1 MKTRIFINILFAL
14 VIGYGLTS
22 CLEGDEM
29 NTPPGGSP
37 PIVEMSYVAPGGT
50 LFNSGL
56 EGRFFAAQALLL
68 SPSDESD
75 TITFAV
81 TIQGRQ
87 GGVSEDV
94 NVTLQVDPNA
104 VLDNLSNDKVEY
116 SLMSSDHYTI
126 LNNTATIHAGESYVE
141 FKAVFYPSKMDFTK
155 STMLPITAT
164 NDAGM
169 PTSSNYGKLYFHVIG
184 NPIAGLYTWQFIRY
198 SDAAGTGSPDGTSF
212 SGETTVFSP
221 VDPTTINV
229 PTGYYDRANYIITF
243 DNDGNGNLSNFKAVL
258 DPVWL
263 AANWDTAGIQVASG
277 PTITVSPDYTTFTIK
292 YTTLTRNVTDIYV
305 RQ

>member
-1 MKTRIFINILFAL
+1 
-14 VIGYGLTS
+14 
-22 CLEGDEM
+22 M

-37 PIVEMSYVAPGGT
+37 PIVEMSYVAEGGT

-56 EGRFFAAQALLL
+56 EPRFFAAQALLL
-68 SPSDESD
+68 SPADETD
-75 TITFAV
+75 TVSFAV
-81 TIQGRQ
+81 TVQGG
-87 GGVSEDV
+87 GGVSQDV
-94 NVTLQVDPNA
+94 NVTLQIDPNA
-104 VLDNLSNDKVEY
+104 VLDNIANDKVAY
-116 SLMSSDHYTI
+116 GLMPTDQYKLMSTTGTI
-126 LNNTATIHAGESYVE
+126 PQGQSYVE
-141 FKAVFYPSKMDFTK
+141 FKIVFFPNKMDFTK

-164 NDAGM
+164 NDADLL
-169 PTSSNYGKLYFHVIG
+169 TSSNYGKLYFHVIG

-198 SDAAGTGSPDGTSF
+198 SNPAGTGSPDATSF

-243 DNDGNGNLSNFKAVL
+243 DDDGAGNLSNFKAVL

-263 AANWDTAGIQVASG
+263 AANWGPAGIEVATG
-277 PTITVSPDYTTFTIK
+277 PTITVSPDHKTFTIK